1 MKFNIHQVKEKLT
14 GLIDKIGKKTIV
26 AASAVFVIALAVI
39 LNFILLSEPGNA
51 GKDINT
57 AIDLSDL
64 SGLDGED
71 SNAESLQEYFASM
84 ALTRQQSRD
93 EAIEVLKAV
102 AESETAI
109 EEMKEQAMSDITE
122 IARYIEKEANIETMV
137 IAKGFSQCLAII
149 DSGRATVIVE
159 SDGLL
164 PNEVAQISEIV
175 YTQSGILPSELTII
189 EKNTLS

>member
-1 MKFNIHQVKEKLT
+1 MKLNVKQVKEKIV
-14 GLIDKIGKKTIV
+14 GLVDKIGKKTVII
-26 AASAVFVIALAVI
+26 AGAVFVIALAVI
-39 LNFILLSEPGNA
+39 LNFILLSDPKEPD
-51 GKDINT
+51 KDIDT

-64 SGLDGED
+64 SGLGGE
-71 SNAESLQEYFASM
+71 ESATETLQEYFSAM
-84 ALTRQQSRD
+84 ALSRQQSRD

-102 AESETAI
+102 AESETAVD
-109 EEMKEQAMSDITE
+109 EMKEQAIDDITE

-137 IAKGFSQCLAII
+137 MAKGFAQCLAII

-159 SDGLL
+159 SNGLL

-189 EKNTLS
+189 EKSSLS

>member
-26 AASAVFVIALAVI
+26 VASAVFVIALAVI

-71 SNAESLQEYFASM
+71 SSAESLQEYFASM

>member
-1 MKFNIHQVKEKLT
+1 MKLNFKQMKEKVV
-14 GLIDKIGKKTIV
+14 GVVDKIGKKTVIV
-26 AASAVFVIALAVI
+26 AGAVFVIALAVI
-39 LNFILLSEPGNA
+39 LNFILLSDPA
-51 GKDINT
+51 DQGKDIDT

-64 SGLDGED
+64 SGLGEEQ
-71 SNAESLQEYFASM
+71 SAAESLREYFSEM
-84 ALTRQQSRD
+84 ALTRQHSRD

-102 AESETAI
+102 AESETAVD
-109 EEMKEQAMSDITE
+109 EMKEQAMDDITE
-122 IARYIEKEANIETMV
+122 IARYIEKEANIETMIV
-137 IAKGFSQCLAII
+137 AKGFSQCLAII

-164 PNEVAQISEIV
+164 PNQVAQISEIV

>member
-1 MKFNIHQVKEKLT
+1 MKLNLKQVKEKVV
-14 GLIDKIGKKTIV
+14 GLIDKIGKKTVV
-26 AASAVFVIALAVI
+26 AAGAVFVIALAVI
-39 LNFILLSEPGNA
+39 LNFILLSDPAEP

-64 SGLDGED
+64 SGVGENQ
-71 SNAESLQEYFASM
+71 SGGETLQEYFSAM
-84 ALTRQQSRD
+84 ALSRQQSRD

-109 EEMKEQAMSDITE
+109 EEMKEQAMDDITE

-137 IAKGFSQCLAII
+137 TAKGFSQCLVII

-175 YTQSGILPSELTII
+175 YTQAGILPSELTII
-189 EKNTLS
+189 EKNSIS